1 MAETWFTI
9 HRSSLLPALSR
20 VSDAIDTKAKIPILT
35 HVLLQPDGATLR
47 LRCTN
52 LDLQIEAECEMMDG
66 ASFPAV
72 ALPVSR
78 LSAILKEM
86 PESAELAFGP
96 GRLKDQVGIRS
107 GRSSFSLPCLPG
119 ADFPEMGS
127 RIDGGWVEIDGARF
141 AEALKKA
148 AYAVNK
154 ADDRPYLCGFCLHET
169 EDADGMVV
177 AATDGHYL
185 VQVKMP
191 DARPVAFPPVENSYP
206 HIILPPMGADPI
218 RKLLDGAKHGARMA
232 VSAAKIAVA
241 YDGVEIQSKLID
253 AIYPKYEKLIPART
267 RQIIVIARE
276 TFAAGVRRVAA
287 MVEDTK
293 SDGIR
298 LKVSAGQLQIDM
310 LTAEGGFASDVVEG
324 EINVPDG
331 FVVAHSAPR
340 LEKTLANIH
349 SVDIEISLTD
359 AATAVVMRP
368 LDGSPEL
375 YLLTAMRPRFTVE

>member
-20 VSDAIDTKAKIPILT
+20 VADAMDTKTKIPILA
-35 HVLLQPDGATLR
+35 HVLLQPDGETLR

-52 LDLQIEAECEMMDG
+52 LDLQIDAECEMMEP
-66 ASFPAV
+66 ASFASV

-86 PESAELAFGP
+86 PESAEISFGA
-96 GRLKDQVGIRS
+96 GRLGDQVGIRS
-107 GRSSFSLPCLPG
+107 GRSSFSVPYLPG
-119 ADFPEMGS
+119 RDFPEMGTRLS
-127 RIDGGWVEIDGARF
+127 GGWIEIDGSKLAD
-141 AEALKKA
+141 ALKKA

-169 EDADGMVV
+169 KAGGGIVV

-185 VQVKMP
+185 VQIEVP
-191 DARPVAFPPVENSYP
+191 GVSNVGFPPVENSYP

-218 RKLLDGAKHGARMA
+218 RKLLDGAKQGARLA
-232 VSAAKIAVA
+232 VSAEKIAVA
-241 YDGVEIQSKLID
+241 YDGVEIQSKLI
-253 AIYPKYEKLIPART
+253 AATYPGYDRLIPART
-267 RQIIVIARE
+267 DQTIVIARE
-276 TFAAGVRRVAA
+276 VLASSVRRVGA
-287 MVEDTK
+287 MTDDAK
-293 SDGIR
+293 NDGIR
-298 LKVSAGQLQIDM
+298 LKVVDDRLQIDM
-310 LTAEGGFASDVVEG
+310 LTEKGGFASDVVQG
-324 EINVPDG
+324 AISAPNG
-331 FVVAHSAPR
+331 FIVAHSAPR
-340 LEKTLANIH
+340 LEKTLSNIQ

-375 YLLTAMRPRFTVE
+375 YLLTAMRPRFTAE

>member
-1 MAETWFTI
+1 MADAWFTI

-20 VSDAIDTKAKIPILT
+20 VSDAIDTKSKIPILA

-66 ASFPAV
+66 ANFPPV

-78 LSAILKEM
+78 LSAVLKEM
-86 PESAELAFGP
+86 PESAELIFGP
-96 GRLKDQVGIRS
+96 GRMKDQVGIRS

-119 ADFPEMGS
+119 GDFPEMGG
-127 RIDGGWVEIDGARF
+127 RIDGDWIEIDGAKL

-154 ADDRPYLCGFCLHET
+154 ADDRAYLCGFCLHGT
-169 EDADGMVV
+169 ESGDGMIV

-191 DARPVAFPPVENSYP
+191 GSGAVAFPEVENSYP

-218 RKLLDGAKHGARMA
+218 RKLLDGAKHGARIA

-253 AIYPKYEKLIPART
+253 GTYPMYERVIPART
-267 RQIIVIARE
+267 EQTIIVPRE
-276 TFAAGVRRVAA
+276 ALASGVKRVAA
-287 MVEDTK
+287 MVDDAK
-293 SDGIR
+293 NDGIR
-298 LKVSAGQLQIDM
+298 LKVASDGLHIDM
-310 LTAEGGFASDVVEG
+310 LTAEGGFASDVVQG
-324 EINVPDG
+324 EINAPDG
-331 FVVAHSAPR
+331 FIVAHSAPR
-340 LEKTLANIH
+340 LEKTLSGIQ

-359 AATAVVMRP
+359 ETTAIVMRP
-368 LDGSPEL
+368 LDGTPEL
-375 YLLTAMRPRFTVE
+375 YLLSAMRPRFVAE

>member
-20 VSDAIDTKAKIPILT
+20 VADAMDTKTKIPILA

-52 LDLQIEAECEMMDG
+52 LDLQIEAECEMMAD
-66 ASFPAV
+66 ANFPAV
-72 ALPVSR
+72 ALPVGR

-96 GRLKDQVGIRS
+96 GRLNDQVGIRS
-107 GRSSFSLPCLPG
+107 GRSNFSLPCLPG
-119 ADFPEMGS
+119 SDFPEMGG
-127 RIDGGWVEIDGARF
+127 RIESGWVEIDGAKL

-148 AYAVNK
+148 SYAVNK

-169 EDADGMVV
+169 EAGDGMIV

-191 DARPVAFPPVENSYP
+191 GACGVAFPPVENSYP

-218 RKLLDGAKHGARMA
+218 RKLLDGAKHGARIA

-253 AIYPKYEKLIPART
+253 AIYPKYEKLIPPRT
-267 RQIIVIARE
+267 DRIIVISRE
-276 TFAAGVRRVAA
+276 TFAASVRRVAA
-287 MVEDTK
+287 MVDDTK
-293 SDGIR
+293 IDGIR
-298 LKVSAGQLQIDM
+298 LKVSGDQLQIDM

-340 LEKTLANIH
+340 LEKTLSNIH

-375 YLLTAMRPRFTVE
+375 YLLTAMRPRFTAE